1 MRVLLFFLVISLQ
14 LSNSFSQNNSYY
26 SSISIADSGLILKQK
41 LTTILQSTHT
51 NFLSY
56 TPGVWNVLDNSD
68 QDSENSLKVVLLY
81 GSNDNDASTI
91 NDRTRLKSMKLTGSG
106 NAGYWNREHTFP
118 KSLGTPDLGTSG
130 AGSDAHHLRP
140 CDVQMNSARGNRI
153 FVNGNG
159 SAQAIG
165 STGFFPGEEWKGDV
179 ARMIM
184 YMYLRYPNQCNA
196 ASVGNPTQTI
206 SQIDQIPD
214 IFILWHEQDSV
225 SSLEIQRNQKVF
237 EAQGNR
243 NPFID
248 NPDFATRIWRKA
260 ENNSSNVSVSSLVE
274 NAFQVYPNPT
284 QENLSITFPETL
296 EWNFTISDGLG
307 REVLSGEQTNLIHLE
322 TISPGNYFLNIHS
335 KDQTWVKKISKVN

>member
-1 MRVLLFFLVISLQ
+1 MRVLLFSLVISLQ
-14 LSNSFSQNNSYY
+14 LSNSFSQNASYY

-68 QDSENSLKVVLLY
+68 QDFENNLKVVLLY

-153 FVNGNG
+153 FVDGNG
-159 SAQAIG
+159 SAGTIG

-179 ARMIM
+179 ARMVM
-184 YMYLRYPNQCNA
+184 YMYLRYPNQCDA
-196 ASVGNPTQTI
+196 ADVGSPTQTI

-248 NPDFATRIWRKA
+248 NPDFAARIWRKA
-260 ENNSSNVSVSSLVE
+260 ENNSSNVSVSSLME

-322 TISPGNYFLNIHS
+322 TISPGNYFLTIHG